1 MSYWNGTSIEK
12 SSANAFCWQG
22 QRSELIDKIAP
33 KNTGCKAHDSVEEK
47 RKAILTD
54 HTTSRF
60 ALPLSTAA
68 DDAKTARIQGRRL
81 IG

>member
-22 QRSELIDKIAP
+22 QRSEVVEKIAP
-33 KNTGCKAHDSVEEK
+33 KHPGRPGHSSAEEK